1 MTNKFDRIQKNTN
14 KKYIIK
20 NCPCL
25 EYGKVCK
32 SICVDEYDCQDCTD
46 CVLKQIVELCG
57 KYHII
62 DAGYQKVAIN
72 YLSSDILK
80 LLDIQEVK

>member
-1 MTNKFDRIQKNTN
+1 MSD
-14 KKYIIK
+14 KYIIR
-20 NCPCL
+20 NCPSIYQNF
-25 EYGKVCK
+25 EDKFVCTTQIK
-32 SICVDEYDCQDCTD
+32 QKGFPCYCQDCTD
-46 CVLKQIVELCG
+46 CVMKQIVELCG

-80 LLDIQEVK
+80 LLDIQEVE